1 VRDHLYV
8 TRENSVR
15 QSLYLKYR
23 PQRFGDLVGQEVVAR
38 TLRNAVRERRL
49 GHAYLFTGIRG
60 TGKTSAARILAR
72 AINCE
77 QPVDGEPCLICH
89 ACESVGAGRSLDVI
103 EIDAA
108 TNRGIDEIRDL
119 RERTQFLPSE
129 LQSKVYIIDEVHMLT
144 TEAANAFLKTLEEPP
159 EHACFILATT
169 EPQRLVETILSR
181 CQRFDFRR
189 IPAAAMAV
197 HLAEICRLEGVT
209 TAADVMDLVAEAGAG
224 SLRDAVSLLD
234 RLIGLGEGVL
244 ELTTVRGA
252 LGMADPDAI
261 RRLADGLEAGHL
273 AEAWTEL
280 RSLEAVGVE
289 PRQLLRALGGLA
301 RERQWAL
308 LERSG
313 TALPGHFW
321 LELMDA
327 CASGGSDLRRAD
339 DPWMAMEVILL
350 KVSSGERQDP
360 VAAEAL
366 PQPPIPPTPLEPA
379 NSTVMPPSVAAP
391 ISGTVGPTVT
401 AATPRPAPPPPVAQG
416 QHSVPIPVAAA
427 VATAPAAASADF
439 PVEGEWQPRWREV
452 VDWAQHNHPGPFRA
466 LVQETRPLGVRDGAL
481 LIEVRYE
488 WHLGQLQAP
497 TYRALLEQACREVL
511 GESLPI
517 KLAMA
522 GQAHKGDSSGTA
534 ANAAAGGSLAAA
546 LKHFPGSTVRKVDFN
561 DRR

>member
-1 VRDHLYV
+1 VRDHLGV
-8 TRENSVR
+8 SRVNSVR

-189 IPAAAMAV
+189 IPTAAMAA
-197 HLAEICRLEGVT
+197 HLAEISRLEGVT
-209 TAADVMDLVAEAGAG
+209 TAADVMDLIAEAGAG

-234 RLIGLGEGVL
+234 RLIGLAEGDL
-244 ELTTVRGA
+244 DLTTVRGA

-261 RRLADGLEAGHL
+261 RRLADGLEAGRL
-273 AEAWTEL
+273 SEAWIEL

-308 LERSG
+308 LEGAGS
-313 TALPGHFW
+313 AQPGRFW
-321 LELMDA
+321 LDLMDA

-350 KVSSGERQDP
+350 KVASGDNQGP
-360 VAAEAL
+360 AAKEAQ
-366 PQPPIPPTPLEPA
+366 PQTPRAPGAPA
-379 NSTVMPPSVAAP
+379 NPTTKPAPVAAP
-391 ISGTVGPTVT
+391 ISVPAAPAVT
-401 AATPRPAPPPPVAQG
+401 GEARRPAPPPDDQHPVP
-416 QHSVPIPVAAA
+416 VPVSAEAAA
-427 VATAPAAASADF
+427 PSTPASADF
-439 PVEGEWQPRWREV
+439 AVEDEWQPRWRAV

-466 LVQETRPLGVRDGAL
+466 LVQETRPLGLRDGVL

-497 TYRALLEQACREVL
+497 AYRALLEQACREVL
-511 GESLPI
+511 GENLTFSLA
-517 KLAMA
+517 LA
-522 GQAHKGDSSGTA
+522 GQAPKADQSGA
-534 ANAAAGGSLAAA
+534 APATAGGSLAAA

>member
-1 VRDHLYV
+1 VRDHLGV
-8 TRENSVR
+8 TRVKSVR

-23 PQRFGDLVGQEVVAR
+23 PQRFGELVGQEVVAR

-169 EPQRLVETILSR
+169 EPQRLAETILSR

-189 IPAAAMAV
+189 IPAAAMAA

-209 TAADVMDLVAEAGAG
+209 AAAEVMDLVAEAGAG
-224 SLRDAVSLLD
+224 SLRDALSLLD
-234 RLIGLGEGVL
+234 RLIGLGEGDL
-244 ELTTVRGA
+244 DLTTVRGA

-308 LERSG
+308 LEGSAPAPRG
-313 TALPGHFW
+313 RFW
-321 LELMDA
+321 LEMMDA

-350 KVSSGERQDP
+350 KVATGDCQGLAVE
-360 VAAEAL
+360 EAL
-366 PQPPIPPTPLEPA
+366 PQPPTPRAPTTPTNPA
-379 NSTVMPPSVAAP
+379 AKPAPVAAP
-391 ISGTVGPTVT
+391 TLGPVAPAVT
-401 AATPRPAPPPPVAQG
+401 GAAPRPAPPPPMADP
-416 QHSVPIPVAAA
+416 SPAPSPA
-427 VATAPAAASADF
+427 VAEATAQPAAAFADF
-439 PVEGEWQPRWREV
+439 PVDGEWQPRWREV

-466 LVQETRPLGVRDGAL
+466 LVQATRPLGVRDGVL
-481 LIEVRYE
+481 LVEVRYE
-488 WHLGQLQAP
+488 WHMGQLQAP

-511 GESLPI
+511 GESLTI
-517 KLAMA
+517 SLALA
-522 GQAHKGDSSGTA
+522 GQAPKADQSGA
-534 ANAAAGGSLAAA
+534 AAAAGGSLAAA

>member
-1 VRDHLYV
+1 VRDHLGV
-8 TRENSVR
+8 TRVKSVR

-23 PQRFGDLVGQEVVAR
+23 PQRFGELVGQEVVAR

-169 EPQRLVETILSR
+169 EPQRLAETILSR

-189 IPAAAMAV
+189 IPAAAMAA

-209 TAADVMDLVAEAGAG
+209 AAAEVMDLVAEAGVG
-224 SLRDAVSLLD
+224 SLRDALSLLD
-234 RLIGLGEGVL
+234 RLIGLGEGDL
-244 ELTTVRGA
+244 DLTTVRGA

-308 LERSG
+308 LEGSAPAPRG
-313 TALPGHFW
+313 RFW
-321 LELMDA
+321 LEMMDA

-350 KVSSGERQDP
+350 KVATGDCQGLAVE
-360 VAAEAL
+360 EAL
-366 PQPPIPPTPLEPA
+366 PQPPTPRAPTTPTNPA
-379 NSTVMPPSVAAP
+379 AKPAPVAAP
-391 ISGTVGPTVT
+391 TLGPVAPAVT
-401 AATPRPAPPPPVAQG
+401 GAAPRPAPPPPMADP
-416 QHSVPIPVAAA
+416 SPALSPA
-427 VATAPAAASADF
+427 VAEATAQPAAAFADF
-439 PVEGEWQPRWREV
+439 PVDGEWQPRWREV

-466 LVQETRPLGVRDGAL
+466 LVQATRPLGVRDGVL
-481 LIEVRYE
+481 LVEVRYE
-488 WHLGQLQAP
+488 WHMGQLQAP

-511 GESLPI
+511 GESLTI
-517 KLAMA
+517 SLALA
-522 GQAHKGDSSGTA
+522 GQAPKADQSGA
-534 ANAAAGGSLAAA
+534 AAAAGGSLAAA

>member
-1 VRDHLYV
+1 VRDHLGV
-8 TRENSVR
+8 TRVKSVR

-23 PQRFGDLVGQEVVAR
+23 PQRFGELVGQEVVAR

-169 EPQRLVETILSR
+169 EPQRLAETILSR

-189 IPAAAMAV
+189 IPAAAMAA

-209 TAADVMDLVAEAGAG
+209 AAAEVMDLVAEAGVG
-224 SLRDAVSLLD
+224 SLRDALSLLD
-234 RLIGLGEGVL
+234 RLIGLGEGDL
-244 ELTTVRGA
+244 DLTTVRGA

-308 LERSG
+308 LEGSAPAPRG
-313 TALPGHFW
+313 RFW
-321 LELMDA
+321 LEMMDA

-350 KVSSGERQDP
+350 KVATGDCQGLAVE
-360 VAAEAL
+360 EAL
-366 PQPPIPPTPLEPA
+366 PQPPTPRAPTTPTNPA
-379 NSTVMPPSVAAP
+379 AKPAPVAAP
-391 ISGTVGPTVT
+391 TLGPVAPAVT
-401 AATPRPAPPPPVAQG
+401 GAAPRPAPPPPMADP
-416 QHSVPIPVAAA
+416 SPAPSPA
-427 VATAPAAASADF
+427 VAEATAQPAAAFADF
-439 PVEGEWQPRWREV
+439 PVDGEWQPRWREV

-466 LVQETRPLGVRDGAL
+466 LVQATRPLGVRDGVL
-481 LIEVRYE
+481 LVEVRYE
-488 WHLGQLQAP
+488 WHMGQLQAP

-511 GESLPI
+511 GESLTI
-517 KLAMA
+517 SLALA
-522 GQAHKGDSSGTA
+522 GQAPKADQSGA
-534 ANAAAGGSLAAA
+534 AAAAGGSLAAA

>member
-1 VRDHLYV
+1 VRDHLGV
-8 TRENSVR
+8 TRVKSVR

-23 PQRFGDLVGQEVVAR
+23 PQRFGELVGQEVVAR

-169 EPQRLVETILSR
+169 EPQRLAETILSR

-189 IPAAAMAV
+189 IPAAAMAA

-209 TAADVMDLVAEAGAG
+209 AAAEVMDLVAEAGAG
-224 SLRDAVSLLD
+224 SLRDALSLLD
-234 RLIGLGEGVL
+234 RLIGLGEGDL
-244 ELTTVRGA
+244 DLTTVRGA

-308 LERSG
+308 LEGSAPAQRG
-313 TALPGHFW
+313 RFW
-321 LELMDA
+321 LEMMDA

-350 KVSSGERQDP
+350 KVATGDCQGLAVE
-360 VAAEAL
+360 EAL
-366 PQPPIPPTPLEPA
+366 PQPPTPRAPTTPTNPA
-379 NSTVMPPSVAAP
+379 AKPAPVAAP
-391 ISGTVGPTVT
+391 TLGPVAPAVT
-401 AATPRPAPPPPVAQG
+401 GAAPRPAPPPPMADP
-416 QHSVPIPVAAA
+416 SPAPSPA
-427 VATAPAAASADF
+427 VAEATAQPAAAFADF
-439 PVEGEWQPRWREV
+439 PVDGEWQPRWREV

-466 LVQETRPLGVRDGAL
+466 LVQATRPLGVRDGVL
-481 LIEVRYE
+481 LVEVRYE

-511 GESLPI
+511 GESLTI
-517 KLAMA
+517 SLALA
-522 GQAHKGDSSGTA
+522 GQAPKADQSGA
-534 ANAAAGGSLAAA
+534 AAAAGGSLAAA

>member
-1 VRDHLYV
+1 VRDHLGV
-8 TRENSVR
+8 TRVKSVR

-23 PQRFGDLVGQEVVAR
+23 PQRFGELVGQEVVAR

-169 EPQRLVETILSR
+169 EPQRLAETILSR

-189 IPAAAMAV
+189 IPAAAMAA

-209 TAADVMDLVAEAGAG
+209 AAAEVMDLVAEAGVG
-224 SLRDAVSLLD
+224 SLRDALSLLD
-234 RLIGLGEGVL
+234 RLIGLGEGDL
-244 ELTTVRGA
+244 DLTTVRGA

-308 LERSG
+308 LEGSAPAPRG
-313 TALPGHFW
+313 RFW
-321 LELMDA
+321 LEMMDA

-350 KVSSGERQDP
+350 KVATGDCQGLAVE
-360 VAAEAL
+360 EAL
-366 PQPPIPPTPLEPA
+366 PQPPTPRAPTTPTNPA
-379 NSTVMPPSVAAP
+379 AKPAPVAAP
-391 ISGTVGPTVT
+391 TLGPVAPAVT
-401 AATPRPAPPPPVAQG
+401 GAAPRPAPPPPMADP
-416 QHSVPIPVAAA
+416 SSALSPA
-427 VATAPAAASADF
+427 VAEATAQPAAAFADF
-439 PVEGEWQPRWREV
+439 PVDGEWQPRWREV

-466 LVQETRPLGVRDGAL
+466 LVQATRPLGVRDGVL
-481 LIEVRYE
+481 LVEVRYE
-488 WHLGQLQAP
+488 WHMGQLQAP

-511 GESLPI
+511 GESLTI
-517 KLAMA
+517 SLALA
-522 GQAHKGDSSGTA
+522 GQAPKADQSGA
-534 ANAAAGGSLAAA
+534 AAAAGGSLAAA

>member
-1 VRDHLYV
+1 M
-8 TRENSVR
+8 R

-23 PQRFGDLVGQEVVAR
+23 PQRFGELVGQEVVAR

-169 EPQRLVETILSR
+169 EPQRLAETILSR

-189 IPAAAMAV
+189 IPAAAMAA

-209 TAADVMDLVAEAGAG
+209 AAAEVMDLVAEAGAG
-224 SLRDAVSLLD
+224 SLRDALSLLD
-234 RLIGLGEGVL
+234 RLIGLGEGDL
-244 ELTTVRGA
+244 DLTTVRGA

-308 LERSG
+308 LEGSAPAPRG
-313 TALPGHFW
+313 RFW
-321 LELMDA
+321 LEMMDA

-350 KVSSGERQDP
+350 KVATGDCQGLAVE
-360 VAAEAL
+360 EAL
-366 PQPPIPPTPLEPA
+366 PQPPTPRAPTTPTNPA
-379 NSTVMPPSVAAP
+379 AKPAPVAAP
-391 ISGTVGPTVT
+391 TLGPVAPAVT
-401 AATPRPAPPPPVAQG
+401 GAAPRPAPPPPMADP
-416 QHSVPIPVAAA
+416 SPAPSPA
-427 VATAPAAASADF
+427 VAEATAQPAAAFADF
-439 PVEGEWQPRWREV
+439 PVDGEWQPRWREV

-466 LVQETRPLGVRDGAL
+466 LVQATRPLGFRDGVL
-481 LIEVRYE
+481 LVEVRYE
-488 WHLGQLQAP
+488 WHMGQLQAP

-511 GESLPI
+511 GESLTI
-517 KLAMA
+517 SLALA
-522 GQAHKGDSSGTA
+522 GQAPKADQSGA
-534 ANAAAGGSLAAA
+534 AAAAGGSLAAA

>member
-1 VRDHLYV
+1 VRDHLGV
-8 TRENSVR
+8 TRVNSVR

-189 IPAAAMAV
+189 IPAAAMAT

-234 RLIGLGEGVL
+234 RLIGLGEGEL
-244 ELTTVRGA
+244 DLTTVRGA

-273 AEAWTEL
+273 SEAWTEL

-308 LERSG
+308 LEGGG
-313 TALPGHFW
+313 TAHPGRFW
-321 LELMDA
+321 LDLMDA

-350 KVSSGERQDP
+350 KVASGERRGLATD
-360 VAAEAL
+360 ELL
-366 PQPPIPPTPLEPA
+366 PQPPNPTAPGAPA
-379 NSTVMPPSVAAP
+379 SPAAKSAPAAAP
-391 ISGTVGPTVT
+391 RSGHVAPTVIG
-401 AATPRPAPPPPVAQG
+401 AAPRPAPAPPVAG
-416 QHSVPIPVAAA
+416 PNPAPEPAIAEAAA
-427 VATAPAAASADF
+427 PPAVASADF
-439 PVEGEWQPRWREV
+439 PIEVEWQARWREV
-452 VDWAQHNHPGPFRA
+452 LDWAQHHHPGPFRA
-466 LVQETRPLGVRDGAL
+466 LVGETRPLGVRDGVL
-481 LIEVRYE
+481 LVEVRYE

-497 TYRALLEQACREVL
+497 ANRAFLEQACREVL
-511 GESLPI
+511 GESVTI
-517 KLAMA
+517 NLALA
-522 GQAHKGDSSGTA
+522 GQAPKTERSGVA
-534 ANAAAGGSLAAA
+534 PAPAGGSLAAA